1 MFWIARRNFAA
12 RLSCAALSRSISAIL
27 LSVVLATHA
36 FAQESPTSHTGPIT
50 PLSELLAEAE
60 KNNPQI
66 EAALQGWQAAKQV
79 PTQVSTLPDP
89 QFNLQHVSVG
99 SPRPFA
105 GYTNSDF
112 AYLGL
117 GVSQD
122 IPYPGKLRLKG
133 EIAQREADVSQQQ
146 VESVRRAVLAELKG
160 TYFQLACLAKPL
172 TTLEQDGDL
181 LKQVE
186 QAADA
191 RYRSGMGTQQDVLQ
205 AQLQKTKLLREIA
218 MHHLQVGQLEAQLK
232 HLLNRSQESPDIETA
247 DLTETPLVQT
257 YTDLLAA
264 AQVQNPE
271 IAGAQKMIEKQSL
284 QVDLARKDFYPDFN
298 VQYMWQRTD
307 PAQFRAYYMLSV
319 GIKVP
324 IYRSRK
330 QRPEL
335 AQAESEQLRARSE
348 LQAQS
353 QQLAGDLRSQYVI
366 LQQTSELL
374 KIHREGLSPQA
385 RSEFQ
390 SGLAAY
396 QSGKQNFQ
404 ALLTAFLD
412 VLHLDEDY
420 WQNLAEYET
429 AIARLEQL
437 TGLSL
442 HEQGVKQ

>member
-1 MFWIARRNFAA
+1 MFSIARTNFAP
-12 RLSCAALSRSISAIL
+12 RLPCAVLSRGISVIL
-27 LSVVLATHA
+27 LSVVLAAHA
-36 FAQESPTSHTGPIT
+36 FAQKSPTSHTGSLT

-66 EAALQGWQAAKQV
+66 EAARQGWQAAKQV

-89 QFNLQHVSVG
+89 QFNLQQVSVG

-133 EIAQREADVSQQQ
+133 EIAKRDADVSQQQ
-146 VESVRRAVLAELKG
+146 VESVRRAVLTALKG
-160 TYFQLACLAKPL
+160 TYFQLAYLAK
-172 TTLEQDGDL
+172 TITILEEDGEL

-191 RYRSGMGTQQDVLQ
+191 RYRSGIGTQQDVLQ

-218 MHHLQVGQLEAQLK
+218 MHHLQVGKLEAQLK
-232 HLLNRSQESPDIETA
+232 QLLNRSQESPDIETA

-257 YTDLLAA
+257 YADLLAA

-271 IAGAQKMIEKQSL
+271 IASAQKMIDKQSL

-366 LQQTSELL
+366 VQQTSELL

-390 SGLAAY
+390 SSLAAY
-396 QSGKQNFQ
+396 QSNKQDFQ

-420 WQNLAEYET
+420 WQNVAEYET

-442 HEQGVKQ
+442 QEEGAKR